1 MRWPWQRPTEKRAG
15 YTDTLIVEAILS
27 RSSGLPANP
36 ARLAAVELAAGL
48 TGRALSTGLVTPGG
62 PVTLGVNRGFL
73 ATIGRRLIVP
83 GEAVF
88 VVEVMGGM
96 VRFLEASHWDVRGVE
111 AGPETWMYR
120 CDLPS
125 PDGVL
130 SQTFSADQILH
141 FRFSTDPNRPWRGL
155 GPLDGGSAT
164 ARTASAVEDAL
175 GDEAATSR
183 GYVVPIPAQTET
195 DPADVGAV
203 DPLAAMSARLK
214 SLSGKLSLVETT
226 SAGFGSGRHDAPGG
240 GAGNVDWA
248 SKRLGASPP
257 AALVDLR
264 NQAAREV
271 LQSCGVPL
279 AMVETATGT
288 GNRESYRQWL
298 HTSVR
303 PLGGI
308 VAEELSR
315 VLEVPVMIDFAE
327 LRASDDAPIAR
338 AIGSRASA
346 FKTLRDGGVEIAD
359 ALRMSGLATE

>member
-1 MRWPWQRPTEKRAG
+1 MRWPWERRAERRAG
-15 YTDTLIVEAILS
+15 YTDAIVEAILS
-27 RSSGLPANP
+27 RNAGLEPNP
-36 ARLAAVELAAGL
+36 SRLSAVELAAGL

-62 PVTLGVNRGFL
+62 PITVGVNRGFL

-88 VVEVMGGM
+88 VVEVRNGR
-96 VRFLEASHWDVRGVE
+96 VTFQEASHWDVRGIDTD
-111 AGPETWMYR
+111 PETWMYR

-125 PDGVL
+125 PDGTR
-130 SQTFSADQILH
+130 SQTYSAAQVVH
-141 FRFSTDPNRPWRGL
+141 FRFSTDPERPWRGR
-155 GPLDGGSAT
+155 GPLDGGSET
-164 ARTASAVEDAL
+164 ARTAAAAEDAL

-183 GYVVPIPAQTET
+183 GYVVPIPAQAEPDES
-195 DPADVGAV
+195 DPNAV
-203 DPLAAMSARLK
+203 DPLATMGARLK
-214 SLSGKLSLVETT
+214 SLAGKLSLVETT

-240 GAGNVDWA
+240 GAATADWTA
-248 SKRLGASPP
+248 KRLGASPP

-264 NQAAREV
+264 SQAAREV
-271 LQSCGVPL
+271 LQSCGVPV
-279 AMVETATGT
+279 AMVETAQGT
-288 GNRESYRQWL
+288 ASREAYRQWL

-315 VLEVPVMIDFAE
+315 VLEVPVIIDFAE

-346 FKTLRDGGVEIAD
+346 FKTLRDGGVEVAE
-359 ALRMSGLATE
+359 ALRMSGLDSE

>member
-15 YTDTLIVEAILS
+15 YTDAIVEAILS

-62 PVTLGVNRGFL
+62 PITVGVNRGFL

-240 GAGNVDWA
+240 GAGNADWA

-315 VLEVPVMIDFAE
+315 VLEVPVSFDFAE

-346 FKTLRDGGVEIAD
+346 FKTLRDGGVGLDD
-359 ALRMSGLATE
+359 ALRLSGLD